1 MSTIENINE
10 NTEISSKNE
19 ELDIENLLKSLLN
32 ENDKEKLK

>member
-10 NTEISSKNE
+10 NTQISSKNV
-19 ELDIENLLKSLLN
+19 ELDIENLFKSLLN

>member
-19 ELDIENLLKSLLN
+19 ELDIENLFKSLLN

>member
-10 NTEISSKNE
+10 NTEISSKSK
-19 ELDIENLLKSLLN
+19 ELDIENLFKSLLN

>member
-10 NTEISSKNE
+10 NTQISSKNE
-19 ELDIENLLKSLLN
+19 ELDIENLFKSLLN